1 MRRFDSTVMA
11 QVAYY
16 GTGRRKTSVARVW
29 ITPGQGRITINDR
42 DLKDY
47 FVRDVWFNQVLE
59 PLVVTK
65 TLDKYDVKAYVKGGG
80 LTGQAG
86 AVRHG
91 LARAL
96 LNSNDSF
103 RRTLKTAGLLT
114 RDARMVES
122 KKYGRKKARRGQ
134 QFSKR

>member
-1 MRRFDSTVMA
+1 MA
-11 QVAYY
+11 ETLFN

-29 ITPGQGRITINDR
+29 LKSGSGNFTINNK
-42 DLKDY
+42 DLKEY
-47 FVRDVWFNQVLE
+47 FPRELWQLQVRE
-59 PLVVTK
+59 PLSVTESEGQYDIVVN
-65 TLDKYDVKAYVKGGG
+65 VSGGG

-96 LNSNDSF
+96 LQSND
-103 RRTLKTAGLLT
+103 TLRKKLKVAGLLK
-114 RDARMVES
+114 RDPRMVES
-122 KKYGRKKARRGQ
+122 KKYGKRKARRGQ